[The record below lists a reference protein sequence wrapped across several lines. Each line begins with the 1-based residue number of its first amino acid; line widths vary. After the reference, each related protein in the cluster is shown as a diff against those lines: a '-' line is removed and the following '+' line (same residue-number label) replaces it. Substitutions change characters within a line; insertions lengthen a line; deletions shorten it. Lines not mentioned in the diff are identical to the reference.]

1 MIVFLTLCYIAVLA
15 LLVRLRVIPLNLWWK
30 LSPVVWIVALLVV
43 LFLPM
48 QWGAPSGPVNVYKTV
63 VEVIPNVSGEV
74 IEVPARGLES
84 LEQGAV
90 LFRIDPEPYQARVDE
105 LQAQL
110 AETKQN
116 VERLRASS
124 DAAAATVKNT
134 LAEIE
139 VAKADEAS
147 SIAAVEAAKA
157 ALQETKGKKQKAEAV
172 VADLGVQVAAAQ
184 REYDRILSLVP
195 SRAVS
200 ESERDRAE
208 IQITSLKSQ
217 LNTARVDV
225 RVADDVIAR
234 AAADVTAAD
243 AVAASAGLRVKQL
256 VEADLVRVRAEA
268 READLLANSMIGDE
282 HTSVATVRSQLAKAQ
297 FDLEQT
303 TVRAPSDG
311 YLVGMSLKPGQ
322 RVAAFPVRTW
332 MSFVPKDEVTVAVGI
347 PQYVMRNV
355 EPGQKVEVVFK
366 LYPGRVFSATV
377 EKLVYINEQGQLQ
390 PSGTVAATPGVDQ
403 SAVPFGVRLSLDE
416 NDDID
421 VATLPG
427 GAVGTASVY
436 TENARA
442 THIIRSVMLRMETW
456 MNYIIPW

>member
-1 MIVFLTLCYIAVLA
+1 MIVFLTLCYVAILA
-15 LLVRLRVIPLNLWWK
+15 LLIRLRIIPLNLWWK
-30 LSPVVWIVALLVV
+30 LSPIMWMLVLLVV

-48 QWGAPSGPVNVYKTV
+48 QWGAPSGPVNVYKSV

-74 IEVPARGLES
+74 IEIPVRGLEP
-84 LEQGAV
+84 LKKGDV
-90 LFRIDPEPYQARVDE
+90 LFQIDPEPYQVKVDE

-124 DAAAATVKNT
+124 EAAAATVKNT

-147 SIAAVEAAKA
+147 SVAAIDAAKA
-157 ALQETKGKKQKAEAV
+157 GLQEAKGNKQKAEAV

-195 SRAVS
+195 SGVATK
-200 ESERDRAE
+200 SERDRGE
-208 IQITSLKSQ
+208 IQLTSLKSQ
-217 LNTARVDV
+217 LNTAQVDV
-225 RVADDVIAR
+225 RVADDIITR
-234 AAADVTAAD
+234 AGADVTAAE
-243 AVAASAGLRVKQL
+243 AAATSAGLRVKQF

-268 READLLANSMIGDE
+268 REANLLANSMIGDE
-282 HTSVATVRSQLAKAQ
+282 HTSVATAHSQLAKAQ

-311 YLVGMSLKPGQ
+311 YVVGMSLKPGQ

-332 MSFVPKDEVTVAVGI
+332 MSFVPTDEVIVAVGI
-347 PQYVMRNV
+347 PQYVVRHV

-366 LYPGRVFSATV
+366 LHPGRVFSATV
-377 EKLVYINEQGQLQ
+377 EKLIYINEQGQLH
-390 PSGTVAATPGVDQ
+390 PSGTVPPTPGVGQ
-403 SAVPFGVRLSLDE
+403 STIPFGVRLSLDK
-416 NDDID
+416 NDEVNIT
-421 VATLPG
+421 TLPG

-436 TENARA
+436 TKNARA
-442 THIIRSVMLRMETW
+442 THIIRRVILRMETW
-456 MNYIIPW
+456 MNYIIP